1 MSATLSRFLR
11 DCTERYDAAKGKVAT
26 LFEAGAMDAARF
38 DGEEN
43 RYFHPAVCVPAKIC
57 DERSECARLSLLGK
71 ILCSARTNDFAQI
84 KIRLTLL
91 CGCAG
96 KLRQFRTVYSR
107 LLFVRYCRLS

>member
-26 LFEAGAMDAARF
+26 LFARKADTTVKTGALNFEMSAARL

-57 DERSECARLSLLGK
+57 DERSEYAWMSLLGK
-71 ILCSARTNDFAQI
+71 ILMLGADERVCSN
-84 KIRLTLL
+84 
-91 CGCAG
+91 
-96 KLRQFRTVYSR
+96 
-107 LLFVRYCRLS
+107 

>member
-11 DCTERYDAAKGKVAT
+11 DCTERYDAAKDKVAT

-43 RYFHPAVCVPAKIC
+43 RYFHQAVCVPAKSC
-57 DERSECARLSLLGK
+57 DERIECARLSLLGK

-84 KIRLTLL
+84 KF
-91 CGCAG
+91 G
-96 KLRQFRTVYSR
+96 LRSYAVVPAS
-107 LLFVRYCRLS
+107 